1 MGTYIG
7 VYNKNNELIL
17 WVSKN
22 DILGAK
28 LSEIYNVPNSAYYD
42 EASKAVKEVV
52 EKLFIK
58 DIDNLIDSL
67 ERDRE
72 SNEKSFLAKLAFD
85 KTLDSTIY
93 RDEMDYLFELS
104 ETLGKALLL
113 NRIILDNNGVYLQVS

>member
-1 MGTYIG
+1 MGTYVG

-17 WVSKN
+17 WISKN

-28 LSEIYNVPNSAYYD
+28 LSEIYNIPGSAYYD
-42 EASKAVKEVV
+42 EASNVVKEVV

-58 DIDNLIDSL
+58 NIDDLIDWL
-67 ERDRE
+67 ERVRE
-72 SNEKSFLAKLAFD
+72 SNEKGFLAKLAFD

-113 NRIILDNNGVYLQVS
+113 NRIILDNNGVYLQIS